1 MKGANASLP
10 VTLLILKPDA
20 VQRRLVGRLVT
31 RLEDKGLQIAGLKM
45 MRIDRQ
51 LATTHYEAHAKK
63 PFFGALIRYITS
75 GPVVVMAVR
84 GKNVIA
90 VTRKMMG
97 ATFGSNAEPG
107 TIRGDFAVSDS
118 FNLIHGSDSPE
129 AAAREIAL
137 YFRPDEIQGD
147 PLSGFDWT
155 YDLSEEKP
163 V

>member
-1 MKGANASLP
+1 MLS
-10 VTLLILKPDA
+10 
-20 VQRRLVGRLVT
+20 
-31 RLEDKGLQIAGLKM
+31 RLEDKGLQIVAMKM
-45 MRIDRQ
+45 MRIARP
-51 LATTHYEAHAKK
+51 LALRHYAVHRKR
-63 PFFGALIRYITS
+63 PFFKSLIQYITS
-75 GPVVVMAVR
+75 GPVVVMAVQ

-107 TIRGDFAVSDS
+107 TISGDFAVSDS

-137 YFRPDEIQGD
+137 YFRPAELLTDL
-147 PLSGFDWT
+147 LSDFNWT
-155 YDLSEEKP
+155 YDLTEGKP